1 MFPRMAISVSGLNS
15 DQKYCFSLEMVP
27 MDSHRYKY
35 LNSKWIQVGKADVH
49 CTEKMKHE
57 HPDNANTGK
66 FWMRQK
72 VSFKKVKLTN
82 NKANKH
88 NHVSTP
94 HDSSYRTAFHIA
106 FDHCTA
112 VIAITSLSSK
122 SFTICLPSC

>member
-1 MFPRMAISVSGLNS
+1 MAVSVSGLNAE
-15 DQKYCFSLEMVP
+15 QKYCFSLEMVP

-88 NHVSTP
+88 NHVSP
-94 HDSSYRTAFHIA
+94 SHDILYKAAFLSI
-106 FDHCTA
+106 C
-112 VIAITSLSSK
+112 IAITCVAALSSLI
-122 SFTICLPSC
+122 ICLLAC

>member
-1 MFPRMAISVSGLNS
+1 MAVSVSGLNP
-15 DQKYCFSLEMVP
+15 DQKYCFSLEMFP

-88 NHVSTP
+88 NHVSPP
-94 HDSSYRTAFHIA
+94 HDILYKVAFLSI
-106 FDHCTA
+106 CI
-112 VIAITSLSSK
+112 VITCVVSLSSLI
-122 SFTICLPSC
+122 ICLLAC

>member
-1 MFPRMAISVSGLNS
+1 MAVSVSGLNAE
-15 DQKYCFSLEMVP
+15 QKYCFSLEMVP

-88 NHVSTP
+88 SHVSAP
-94 HDSSYRTAFHIA
+94 HDILYKVAFLSI
-106 FDHCTA
+106 C
-112 VIAITSLSSK
+112 IAITCVATLSSLI
-122 SFTICLPSC
+122 ICLLAC

>member
-1 MFPRMAISVSGLNS
+1 MAVSVSGLNAE
-15 DQKYCFSLEMVP
+15 QKYCFSLEMVP

-88 NHVSTP
+88 NHVSP
-94 HDSSYRTAFHIA
+94 SHD
-106 FDHCTA
+106 
-112 VIAITSLSSK
+112 
-122 SFTICLPSC
+122 ICIRLPFSVQPTTV

>member
-1 MFPRMAISVSGLNS
+1 MFPRMAITVTGLNPE
-15 DQKYCFSLEMVP
+15 QKYCFSLEMVP

-49 CTEKMKHE
+49 CTEKMKHD

-88 NHVSTP
+88 NHVSPLMT
-94 HDSSYRTAFHIA
+94 
-106 FDHCTA
+106 
-112 VIAITSLSSK
+112 VV
-122 SFTICLPSC
+122 

>member
-1 MFPRMAISVSGLNS
+1 MFPRMAISVSGLNTE
-15 DQKYCFSLEMVP
+15 QKYCFSLELVP

-88 NHVSTP
+88 NHVSP
-94 HDSSYRTAFHIA
+94 SNDDCIR
-106 FDHCTA
+106 
-112 VIAITSLSSK
+112 
-122 SFTICLPSC
+122 LPFSV

>member
-1 MFPRMAISVSGLNS
+1 MSVSGLNAE
-15 DQKYCFSLEMVP
+15 QKYCFSLEMVP

-88 NHVSTP
+88 NHVSCLCKAP
-94 HDSSYRTAFHIA
+94 F
-106 FDHCTA
+106 
-112 VIAITSLSSK
+112 LS
-122 SFTICLPSC
+122 TCPNCCVL